1 MKKLNLLSLVV
12 IGLAVSCKKEAKI
25 ASNDQTEQSKDG
37 QLSVFQD
44 RKIIPNPLVEIGKG
58 SILNFNQLI
67 NSQKTSSG
75 VLRDSAWSNGSGK
88 TIFIESDDIMVSN
101 ENADLAYT
109 GAIFNSKSIVN
120 NYLFDPISVREYDVL
135 PIRASLSIPGTNVG
149 GAIQSPDMLTMRD
162 FVGQVVARQ
171 GNVPQINS
179 FSYTSS
185 EFTDYNEL
193 KYTFGANVDI
203 GKIASIAVNGGGTKI
218 KGRTGIIAK
227 FVQENFTV
235 DMSLP
240 KKTELISPADANAFM
255 AEYAPVY
262 INSVTYGRF
271 GVFMAET
278 DASYQDFNVAFKA
291 GLNIGIVKSDV
302 NVTSAQKALLDRAKI
317 TIYMKFGP
325 GKAYTATVNS
335 YDGFKAAILAG
346 ADVASDSYGGPISFR
361 MRNLKNFALFKTIF
375 KINLPK

>member
-1 MKKLNLLSLVV
+1 MKKVHLLSILA
-12 IGLAVSCKKEAKI
+12 IGLTVSCKKEAKI
-25 ASNDQTEQSKDG
+25 ASPDQNEQSKDG

-44 RKIIPNPLVEIGKG
+44 RKIIANPIVEIGKG

-67 NSQKTSSG
+67 NGQKTSG
-75 VLRDSAWSNGSGK
+75 GIVRDSTWSNGGGK
-88 TIFIESDDIMVSN
+88 TLFVETDDVMVSN
-101 ENADLAYT
+101 ENADLAYP

-120 NYLFDPISVREYDVL
+120 GYLFNPLSVRDYDAL

-149 GAIQSPDMLTMRD
+149 GVIESPDIVSTRD
-162 FVGQVVARQ
+162 FIGQVVARQ
-171 GNVPQINS
+171 GTVPQINS

-203 GKIASIAVNGGGTKI
+203 GKIVSIGVNGGGTKI
-218 KGRTGIIAK
+218 KARTGVIAK

-240 KKTELISPADANAFM
+240 KKTELISPADANAVM
-255 AEYAPVY
+255 DEYAPVY
-262 INSVTYGRF
+262 VNSVTYGRF
-271 GVFMAET
+271 GMFMAET

-302 NVTSAQKALLDRAKI
+302 NVTSAQKALLDKAKI

-325 GKAYTATVNS
+325 GQAYTATVTG
-335 YDGFKAAILAG
+335 YEAFKNAILAG
-346 ADVASDSYGGPISFR
+346 ASVTSESYGGPISFR

-375 KINLPK
+375 KINLAK

>member
-1 MKKLNLLSLVV
+1 VKKLNLLSILV

-25 ASNDQTEQSKDG
+25 ASNDQTDQSKDS

-44 RKIIPNPLVEIGKG
+44 RKVIPNPLIEIGKG

-67 NSQKTSSG
+67 NGQKTSSG
-75 VLRDSAWSNGSGK
+75 IVRDSAWSSGGGK
-88 TIFIESDDIMVSN
+88 TLFVETDDVMVSN
-101 ENADLAYT
+101 ENWDLAYP

-120 NYLFDPISVREYDVL
+120 GYLFNPLSVRDYDAL

-149 GAIQSPDMLTMRD
+149 GVIENPDIVTMRD
-162 FVGQVVARQ
+162 FVGQVIARQ
-171 GNVPQINS
+171 GSVPQINS

-203 GKIASIAVNGGGTKI
+203 GKIVSIGVNGGGTKI
-218 KGRTGIIAK
+218 KSRTGVIAK

-240 KKTELISPADANAFM
+240 KKTELISPADANAVM
-255 AEYAPVY
+255 DEYAPVY
-262 INSVTYGRF
+262 VNSVTYGRF
-271 GVFMAET
+271 GMFMAET

-302 NVTSAQKALLDRAKI
+302 NVTAAQKALLDKAKI

-325 GKAYTATVNS
+325 GQAYTATVNG
-335 YDGFKAAILAG
+335 YEAFKNAILAG
-346 ADVASDSYGGPISFR
+346 ASVTSESYGGPISFR

-375 KINLPK
+375 KINLAN